1 MFRCTYQTKNRLSFS
16 SEKKTIIT
24 NRPESDSEWSDI
36 SDDVDRD
43 VISVD
48 PASLQEKIERAQ

>member
-1 MFRCTYQTKNRLSFS
+1 MHLSNQELTFFFQK
-16 SEKKTIIT
+16 KKTIIT